1 MRSLLLL
8 PVCWL
13 ILSSCALS
21 PQEIRLQPSVD
32 LAPADFG
39 DQRSIN
45 IVVEDRR
52 SSPVI
57 GTRGGVY
64 PDTSTIAIGNDYRS
78 EVAKAVASALRQ
90 WNFQPQVNP
99 VGANDLRFIVG
110 IEQISYRP
118 GNNPAVGQMHIAV
131 NLSLVVEKG
140 KQRYQGQYGASGELG
155 YVTASAAKNEAR
167 INEIFDLALQKLFS
181 DAGLVAFLH

>member
-1 MRSLLLL
+1 MRCLLSVITVVFFLAG
-8 PVCWL
+8 
-13 ILSSCALS
+13 CALS
-21 PQEIRLQPSVD
+21 PQEIRLQPSVEV
-32 LAPADFG
+32 APADFG
-39 DQRSIN
+39 AQRTIRV
-45 IVVEDRR
+45 VVEDRR

-64 PDTSTIAIGNDYRS
+64 PDTSTIIMGNDYRH
-78 EVAKAVASALRQ
+78 ETANALASALRQ
-90 WNFQPQVNP
+90 WNFQPQVNSAG
-99 VGANDLRFIVG
+99 VNDLRFIVG
-110 IEQISYRP
+110 VEQISYRP
-118 GNNPAVGQMHIAV
+118 GSNPAVGQMHIAV

-155 YVTASAAKNEAR
+155 YVTASATKNEAR

>member
-1 MRSLLLL
+1 MRFLLLL
-8 PVCWL
+8 PVCWV

-64 PDTSTIAIGNDYRS
+64 PDTSTIVIGNDYRS
-78 EVAKAVASALRQ
+78 EIAQTVAGALRQ
-90 WNFQPQVNP
+90 WGFRPQPSNSDP
-99 VGANDLRFIVG
+99 ADLRFIVG
-110 IEQISYRP
+110 IEQISYQP
-118 GNNPAVGQMHIAV
+118 GNNSAIGKMHIAV